1 MATEAIID
9 IESLL
14 QPFTGDNPAGED
26 IREDYSPTS
35 IYYQIKDARAQ
46 ARTSERQILT
56 SDDPEA
62 IQSMVPEWRTVLE
75 LAPKIL
81 QENGKDLEITAWY
94 IEGLT
99 RAYGFAGL
107 RDGLKLTKGLVEKFW
122 DGLYPL
128 PDEDGLET
136 RVAPLTGLNGE
147 DGPGTLI
154 VPISQIPLTEGFSHS
169 PFAAW
174 HYEQAY
180 EVETITD
187 PDKKEARLAS
197 GAVSMKS
204 IQQAISETQPS
215 FFLTLKEDVNEAIDA
230 FSELSTALDEKC
242 GHDGPPVSNI
252 RNGLKRVVEIVGFM
266 TKDVVFE
273 SEESSHEETI
283 IGGEDGGS
291 ATGAPAVNTNKSASI
306 DSVSINSR
314 DEAFR
319 ALLKV
324 SEFFRKT
331 EPHSPVSYNVEQA
344 VKWGRMPLP
353 ELLGELIPDDRARE
367 EYFRLAGISTS
378 SD

>member
-14 QPFTGDNPAGED
+14 APFPGDNPVGED

-56 SDDPEA
+56 SDDPDA

-94 IEGLT
+94 IEALT

-107 RDGLKLTKGLVEKFW
+107 RDGLKLTKGLVENFW
-122 DGLYPL
+122 DGLFPL

-136 RVAPLTGLNGE
+136 RIAPLTGLNGE

-154 VPISQIPLTEGFSHS
+154 VPISQIPLTQGFSHS

-180 EVETITD
+180 EIETITD

-197 GAVSMKS
+197 GAISMKF
-204 IQQAISETQPS
+204 IEQAISETQPS
-215 FFLTLKEDVNEAIDA
+215 FFLTLKEDVNETLNA
-230 FSELSTALDEKC
+230 FSELSAVLDEKC

-252 RNGLKRVVEIVGFM
+252 RNGLKRVVEIIGFM
-266 TKDVVFE
+266 TKDIVFE
-273 SEESSHEETI
+273 TEESSNDDTDSEEGTT
-283 IGGEDGGS
+283 
-291 ATGAPAVNTNKSASI
+291 ATSNSVVSSKKSASI
-306 DSVSINSR
+306 DSVSINTR

-353 ELLGELIPDDRARE
+353 ELLGELIPDERARE
-367 EYFRLAGISTS
+367 EYFRLAGISKS

>member
-14 QPFTGDNPAGED
+14 IPFSGDNPVGED

-46 ARTSERQILT
+46 ARTSERQILA

-62 IQSMVPEWRTVLE
+62 IQSMVPEWKTVLE

-81 QENGKDLEITAWY
+81 EENGKDLEITAWY

-107 RDGLKLTKGLVEKFW
+107 RDGLKLTKGLVENFW
-122 DGLYPL
+122 DGLFPL

-136 RVAPLTGLNGE
+136 RIAPLTGLNGE

-154 VPISQIPLTEGFSHS
+154 VPISQIPLTQGFSHS

-197 GAVSMKS
+197 GAASMKS

-215 FFLTLKEDVNEAIDA
+215 FFLTLKEDVNEAINA
-230 FSELSTALDEKC
+230 FSELTTALDEKC

-252 RNGLKRVVEIVGFM
+252 RNGLKRIVEIVGFM

-273 SEESSHEETI
+273 IEESIHEETVI
-283 IGGEDGGS
+283 EGENG
-291 ATGAPAVNTNKSASI
+291 TAVASKAAAKTNKSASI

-353 ELLGELIPDDRARE
+353 ELLGELIPDERARE
-367 EYFRLAGISTS
+367 EYFRLAGISTT